1 MLDASAFVPT
11 NPLNLTE
18 YPASFVSLSFYKMFG
33 FPTGLGCLLV
43 RNDIA
48 GMLHKTY
55 FSGGSVVLSSSDERV
70 LLSMAIT
77 SLQCGLSIDASLRE
91 AVVSFGNIFIPP

>member
-18 YPASFVSLSFYKMFG
+18 FPASFVTLSFYKMFG
-33 FPTGLGCLLV
+33 FPTGIGCLLV

-48 GMLHKTY
+48 GVLHKTY
-55 FSGGSVVLSSSDERV
+55 FAGGSVVLSSSDEDMVRMRPKYNEKFEDGT
-70 LLSMAIT
+70 LN
-77 SLQCGLSIDASLRE
+77 
-91 AVVSFGNIFIPP
+91 F

>member
-18 YPASFVSLSFYKMFG
+18 FPASFVTLSLYKLFG

-55 FSGGSVVLSSSDERV
+55 FAGGSVVLSSADEDMVRMRPRYNEKFEDGT
-70 LLSMAIT
+70 LNFLGIS
-77 SLQCGLSIDASLRE
+77 
-91 AVVSFGNIFIPP
+91 